1 MILSELPELKEV
13 FKRLRSGR
21 HVSGE
26 DGAIYRALNEHEE
39 EFRVLFDSLGFELLR
54 HRRDFFY
61 FKGSS
66 GYSSFGTRIAV
77 FFFIL
82 VESIAERGE
91 RLEETLFTQS
101 FLIADLPHFQRERY
115 RKYMAEAGM
124 EDEDSL
130 HNLFQRM
137 ERLGFLRREDEHSL
151 RFRTPAYRLLDLCT
165 EVLGESGE
173 EPS

>member
-13 FKRLRSGR
+13 FKRLRNGR
-21 HVSGE
+21 HVSSE
-26 DGAIYRALNEHEE
+26 DGATYRALAEHEE
-39 EFRVLFDSLGFELLR
+39 DFRILFDSLGFVLLR

-61 FKGSS
+61 FRGSS
-66 GYSSFGTRIAV
+66 GYSSFGTRIGV

-82 VESIAERGE
+82 VEWIAEKGE
-91 RLEETLFTQS
+91 QMEETLFSQP

-137 ERLGFLRREDEHSL
+137 ERLGFIRRDNEHSL

-173 EPS
+173 ESS

>member
-1 MILSELPELKEV
+1 MIMSELPELKEV
-13 FKRLRSGR
+13 FGRLRSGR
-21 HVSGE
+21 HVSSE
-26 DGAIYRALNEHEE
+26 DGAIYRALAEHED
-39 EFRVLFDSLGFELLR
+39 EFRILFDSLGFVLLR
-54 HRRDFFY
+54 HSRDFFY

-82 VESIAERGE
+82 VEWIAERGD
-91 RLEETLFTQS
+91 RLEETLLTQS

-124 EDEDSL
+124 ENEDSL

-137 ERLGFLRREDEHSL
+137 ERLGFLRRENEHSL
-151 RFRTPAYRLLDLCT
+151 RFRTPAYRLLDLCA
-165 EVLGESGE
+165 EILPDGE

>member
-1 MILSELPELKEV
+1 MILSELPKLKEV
-13 FKRLRSGR
+13 FNKLRSGR

-26 DGAIYRALNEHEE
+26 DGTIYGALAEHEE
-39 EFRVLFDSLGFELLR
+39 EFRALFDSLGFVLLR

-61 FKGSS
+61 FRGSS

-82 VESIAERGE
+82 VEWISEKGQ

-101 FLIADLPHFQRERY
+101 FLITDLPHFQRERY
-115 RKYMAEAGM
+115 RKYMSEAGM

-137 ERLGFLRREDEHSL
+137 ERLGFIRRENEHSL

-165 EVLGESGE
+165 EVLGEIGE
-173 EPS
+173 ESS